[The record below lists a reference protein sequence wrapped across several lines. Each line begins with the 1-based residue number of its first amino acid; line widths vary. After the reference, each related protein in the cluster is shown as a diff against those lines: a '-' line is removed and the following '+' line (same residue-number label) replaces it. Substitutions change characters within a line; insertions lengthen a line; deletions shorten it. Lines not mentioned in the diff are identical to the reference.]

1 MIEQGWCGRDIVK
14 RETIMV
20 CQKLLFIS
28 SISDLEG
35 VGHVLVPVVH
45 AACEHHQ
52 YASTLHVLFS
62 FRIRVRGQW
71 QCCYS

>member
-1 MIEQGWCGRDIVK
+1 MIEQGWCGDIPK
-14 RETIMV
+14 WETIMV

-62 FRIRVRGQW
+62 FWNRVCSQW
-71 QCCYS
+71 QYCYS